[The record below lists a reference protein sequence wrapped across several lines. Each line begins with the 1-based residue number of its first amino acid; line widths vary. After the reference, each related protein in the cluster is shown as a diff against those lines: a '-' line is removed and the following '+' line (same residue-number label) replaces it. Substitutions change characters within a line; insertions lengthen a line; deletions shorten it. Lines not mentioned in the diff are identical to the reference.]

1 MNRSLALL
9 LPAALLGAVGCQDYG
24 FTEGPPTKEPLVD
37 QLNACI
43 DINPRRIQ
51 FEPVS
56 IADDDFTPEERVVTI
71 SNTCEGTLE
80 IEFRDH
86 TVTINAGEMI
96 VVPRGVEHR
105 PIAREECK
113 IMLLEPRGVVNTGD
127 AGGGLT
133 AENDVWI

>member
-1 MNRSLALL
+1 MSKVNFGEKLSKFSEQWTPKVIAEMN
-9 LPAALLGAVGCQDYG
+9 DYQ
-24 FTEGPPTKEPLVD
+24 FKLVK
-37 QLNACI
+37 ARGEFI
-43 DINPRRIQ
+43 WH
-51 FEPVS
+51 S
-56 IADDDFTPEERVVTI
+56 HADTDEAFVVV
-71 SNTCEGTLE
+71 EGTLE

-113 IMLLEPRGVVNTGD
+113 IMLLEPGGVVNTGD
-127 AGGGLT
+127 TGGGLT

>member
-1 MNRSLALL
+1 MSPKAINLKAKFDCFR
-9 LPAALLGAVGCQDYG
+9 DYWSPRVIAELNG
-24 FTEGPPTKEPLVD
+24 YQFKLVK
-37 QLNACI
+37 ASGE
-43 DINPRRIQ
+43 
-51 FEPVS
+51 FVWHS
-56 IADDDFTPEERVVTI
+56 HADTDEAFVVV
-71 SNTCEGTLE
+71 EGTLE

-133 AENDVWI
+133 AQNDVWI

>member
-1 MNRSLALL
+1 MSPKAINLKAKFDRFSDHWSPRVIAELN
-9 LPAALLGAVGCQDYG
+9 DYQ
-24 FTEGPPTKEPLVD
+24 FKLVK
-37 QLNACI
+37 ARGEFI
-43 DINPRRIQ
+43 WH
-51 FEPVS
+51 S
-56 IADDDFTPEERVVTI
+56 HADTDEAFVVV
-71 SNTCEGTLE
+71 EGTLE

-113 IMLLEPRGVVNTGD
+113 IMLLEPRGGVNTGD